1 VKTIVDTGPLVAM
14 MNRADRHHAWTV
26 NALESLDAPLR
37 TCEPV
42 LTEAA
47 YLTGEGQAIL
57 DMVSSGF
64 LRIGLEIEDQA
75 DGIGSL
81 LTRYGKRMDL
91 ADACIVR
98 MSELSRQCRVFTLD
112 RRDFS
117 AYRRNG
123 RNVIPLLTP
132 EP

>member
-1 VKTIVDTGPLVAM
+1 MKTIVDTGPLVAL
-14 MNRADRHHAWTV
+14 MNRADRHHAWTLS
-26 NALESLDAPLR
+26 ALESLEAPLW

-47 YLTGEGQAIL
+47 YLTGRGRAIL

-75 DGIGSL
+75 DGIESL
-81 LTRYGKRMDL
+81 LARYGKRMDL
-91 ADACIVR
+91 ADACVVR
-98 MSELSRQCRVFTLD
+98 MSEITRQCRVFTLD

-117 AYRRNG
+117 VYRRNG
-123 RNVIPLLTP
+123 RNVVPLLAP
-132 EP
+132 A